1 MMGHRPRR
9 GATYLPSAAGA
20 RQDRSRSSSGWQAAV
35 AVALAV
41 ALVLALGGDVSA
53 QETLPGWRD
62 AFQTADR
69 SLQSGTAIDYSALR
83 DYPLYPYLRFQDLSR
98 RLGEFPAAEV
108 RDFLQNYG
116 DTPLAARLRSAWL
129 RQLAEAQRWDDVL
142 RDFGPTR
149 DTALDCWR
157 RQALLNSGQKD
168 AALRD
173 FASVWLRGSSLP
185 NVCDPLIAA
194 WKAQG
199 HPSPEQ
205 LWQRFA
211 LAIGSGN
218 TGLAKALRT
227 DLPATDQKLADA
239 WLAVANQP
247 QQILDASL
255 LAADD
260 PRVGAILNDGLKRWG
275 KRDALAAVAALDTL
289 KERYP
294 AHAPQLAESERL
306 LALWIASDYDPSTL
320 ARLSALPP
328 AVVDSAVREW
338 RVRVCLRQGD
348 WAAALHWLDQLA
360 PDEQDSTRW
369 RYWRGRTLEALG
381 RSEEARQVYRSIAS
395 QRDYH
400 GFLAAD
406 RLGVPYAIP
415 SVPLAIPVTD
425 LEALLTRSPGLQR
438 AKELYVLGRET
449 EADAE
454 WRQATRKFDQAE
466 LKQAAL
472 LAHRWDWHSQA
483 IATIARAEHWDD
495 LDLRFPLAYH
505 DGVVNN
511 ARDGALDPA
520 WVYAVIRQ
528 ESSFRPD
535 ARSPAGALGLMQLMP
550 ATGLEIA
557 RQLQDGNSDASVLLQ
572 ANTNI
577 RYGVRYLHQILD
589 RLQDN
594 PMLATAAYNAGPNK
608 VMQWLPARDPV
619 PADIWAETIPYQE
632 TRSYVQ
638 RVMEYAAIYN
648 QRLGTPEPDHKLDSR
663 MKPVQPAEAARPA
676 G

>member
-1 MMGHRPRR
+1 MR
-9 GATYLPSAAGA
+9 
-20 RQDRSRSSSGWQAAV
+20 WQALAV
-35 AVALAV
+35 VCAVALA
-41 ALVLALGGDVSA
+41 LGLGGDVGA
-53 QETLPGWRD
+53 EEALPGWRD
-62 AFQTADR
+62 AFQAADR
-69 SLQSGTAIDYSALR
+69 SLQSGTPVDYSALH

-98 RLGEFPAAEV
+98 RLAELPAAEV
-108 RDFLQNYG
+108 RDFLQTYA
-116 DTPLAARLRSAWL
+116 DSPLATHLRSAWL
-129 RQLAEAQRWDDVL
+129 QQLATAQRWDDFL

-157 RQALLNSGQKD
+157 RQALLNTGQKD

-173 FASVWLRGSSLP
+173 FSFLWLRGASLP
-185 NVCDPLIAA
+185 NVCDPVIAA
-194 WKAQG
+194 WKTQG
-199 HPSPEQ
+199 NPSPEQ
-205 LWQRFA
+205 LWQRLV
-211 LAIGSGN
+211 LAMGNGN
-218 TGLAKALRT
+218 TSLAKVLRA
-227 DLPATDQKLADA
+227 DLPPTEQKLADA
-239 WLAVANQP
+239 WLAVAGQP
-247 QQILDASL
+247 QLVLDASL
-255 LAADD
+255 FAGDS
-260 PRVGAILNDGLKRWG
+260 PRTAAILNDGLKRWG
-275 KRDALAAVAALDTL
+275 KRDALAAAAALDTL

-294 AHAPQLAESERL
+294 TLAPQLVEAERS
-306 LALWIASDYDPSTL
+306 LALWIASDYHPSAL
-320 ARLSALPP
+320 ARLSALPAA
-328 AVVDSAVREW
+328 AVDGTVREW
-338 RVRVCLRQGD
+338 RVRLCLRQGD
-348 WAAALHWLDQLA
+348 WAEALHWLDQLTPA
-360 PDEQDSTRW
+360 EQDTPRW

-381 RSEEARQVYRSIAS
+381 RSEEARPIYLSLAG

-406 RLGVPYAIP
+406 RLGKPYAIP
-415 SVPLAIPVTD
+415 SIPLAIPATD
-425 LEALLTRSPGLQR
+425 LETLLTRSPGLQR
-438 AKELYVLGRET
+438 AKELYVLGRDT
-449 EADAE
+449 EANAE
-454 WRQATRKFDQAE
+454 WRQATRNFDQAT

-495 LDLRFPLAYH
+495 LDLRFPLAYR
-505 DGVVNN
+505 DGVVDN
-511 ARDGALDPA
+511 ARAGALDPA

-557 RQLQDGNSDASVLLQ
+557 RQLQDGHSDAAVLLQ
-572 ANTNI
+572 ADTNI

-594 PMLATAAYNAGPNK
+594 PLLATAAYNAGPNK

-619 PADIWAETIPYQE
+619 PADVWAETIPYQE

-663 MKPVQPAEAARPA
+663 MKPVQPAETARPA